1 MLLKNKTAVIYG
13 AAGSMG
19 SIITK
24 AFAKEGAIVFI
35 TGRTKDKLEKLGKEI
50 NDAGGKAFV
59 SIVDA
64 MNKTEVSNHL
74 NEVLKQVPQID
85 ISFNIIGI
93 ENKQGVLLTQMS
105 VDEFV
110 QPIEQT
116 LRTQFITA
124 TAAVN
129 VMKQKSSGVV
139 LSLSATPGGVGYPNV
154 GGFGPACAALENFI
168 NHLAVE
174 FGVYGIRAVNIRSG
188 GSPDSKP
195 FREFFENDPVLYN
208 EVMHGM
214 KADTMLKELPSRND
228 IANIAVFLASDMASK
243 ITGVTID
250 ATAGTTVGLNYRTSN
265 NTLPFPPQ

>member
-1 MLLKNKTAVIYG
+1 MLLKNKAAVIYG

-19 SIITK
+19 SVITK
-24 AFAKEGAIVFI
+24 AFAKEGATVFI
-35 TGRTKDKLEKLGKEI
+35 TGRTKGKLERLAKEI

-59 SIVDA
+59 SVVDA
-64 MNKTEVSNHL
+64 MNETEVNNHL
-74 NEVLKQVPQID
+74 NEVLKRVQQID

-93 ENKQGVLLTQMS
+93 ENKQGVLLTEMS
-105 VDEFV
+105 VEEFV

-116 LRTQFITA
+116 MRTQFITA

-129 VMKQKSSGVV
+129 VMKQKNSGVI
-139 LSLSATPGGVGYPNV
+139 LLLTATPGGVGYPNV
-154 GGFGPACAALENFI
+154 GGFGPACAALENFM

-195 FREFFENDPVLYN
+195 FREFFEKDPESYN
-208 EVMHGM
+208 VVIDRM

-250 ATAGTTVGLNYRTSN
+250 ATVGTTAGLNYRTSK
-265 NTLPFPPQ
+265 